1 VLAVVVVG
9 ADQRNCGQGYGPKR
23 ASAAT
28 YRRKLIGRACRD
40 CTLLDGV
47 RISVLPS
54 IASSG
59 RAKGGVRGA
68 DFRPVDGDNRHG
80 VGRLVPS
87 GGVLDLQDALTVKQA
102 VRLL

>member
-1 VLAVVVVG
+1 M
-9 ADQRNCGQGYGPKR
+9 
-23 ASAAT
+23 
-28 YRRKLIGRACRD
+28 
-40 CTLLDGV
+40 
-47 RISVLPS
+47 LPS